1 MIVAIIILSILLVS
15 AIAFIFWLLR
25 VLKNTFEMVEST
37 LDMAAGKTPRKMKE
51 AYDGR
56 YYPATVI
63 LQIQFG
69 CDSET
74 VITDFSMYEDK
85 KIVGF
90 ILQIK
95 ETALEYINAN
105 IKIEQEEEED
115 EEFLSKLKKSLEEP
129 TVFKN
134 VLVYAPRE
142 GMWTWK
148 IVQ

>member
-1 MIVAIIILSILLVS
+1 MIVAIVILSILLVV
-15 AIAFIFWLLR
+15 ATVFIFWLLG
-25 VLKNTFEMVEST
+25 VLKNTFEIVEST
-37 LDMAAGKTPRKMKE
+37 LDMAAGKTPRRMKE
-51 AYDGR
+51 AYDGK

-63 LQIQFG
+63 SQIQFG

-90 ILQIK
+90 ILQTK
-95 ETALEYINAN
+95 ETALEYIGAN
-105 IKIEQEEEED
+105 LKVAED
-115 EEFLSKLKKSLEEP
+115 EEVLSELEKTLGKP

-134 VLVYAPRE
+134 VLVYAPVE

-148 IVQ
+148 SAQ

>member
-1 MIVAIIILSILLVS
+1 MIVAIVILSILLVD

-25 VLKNTFEMVEST
+25 VLKNTFEIVEST
-37 LDMAAGKTPRKMKE
+37 LDMAAGKTPRRMKE
-51 AYDGR
+51 AYDGK

-63 LQIQFG
+63 SQIQFG

-90 ILQIK
+90 ILQTK
-95 ETALEYINAN
+95 ETALEYIGAN
-105 IKIEQEEEED
+105 MEVIEEEEV
-115 EEFLSKLKKSLEEP
+115 LSELEKTLGEP
-129 TVFKN
+129 TIFKN
-134 VLVYAPRE
+134 VLVYAPME

-148 IVQ
+148 SAQ

>member
-1 MIVAIIILSILLVS
+1 MIVAIVILSILLVG
-15 AIAFIFWLLR
+15 ATAFIFWLLG
-25 VLKNTFEMVEST
+25 VLKNTFEIVEST
-37 LDMAAGKTPRKMKE
+37 LDMAAGKTPRRMKE
-51 AYDGR
+51 AYDGK

-63 LQIQFG
+63 SQIQFG

-90 ILQIK
+90 ILQTK
-95 ETALEYINAN
+95 ETALEYIGAN
-105 IKIEQEEEED
+105 IEAIEEEEVLA
-115 EEFLSKLKKSLEEP
+115 ELEKTLGEP

-134 VLVYAPRE
+134 VLVYAPAE

-148 IVQ
+148 SAQ

>member
-1 MIVAIIILSILLVS
+1 MIVAIVILSILLVG
-15 AIAFIFWLLR
+15 ATAFIFWLLG
-25 VLKNTFEMVEST
+25 VLKNTFEIVEST
-37 LDMAAGKTPRKMKE
+37 LDMAAGKTPRRMKE
-51 AYDGR
+51 AYDGK

-63 LQIQFG
+63 SQIQFG

-90 ILQIK
+90 ILQTK
-95 ETALEYINAN
+95 ETALEYIGAN
-105 IKIEQEEEED
+105 MEAIEEEEVLA
-115 EEFLSKLKKSLEEP
+115 ELEKTLGEP

-134 VLVYAPRE
+134 VLVYAPVE

-148 IVQ
+148 LAQ

>member
-1 MIVAIIILSILLVS
+1 MSVAIVILSILLVG
-15 AIAFIFWLLR
+15 ATAFIFWLLG
-25 VLKNTFEMVEST
+25 VLKNTFEIVEST
-37 LDMAAGKTPRKMKE
+37 LDMAAGRTPRRMKE
-51 AYDGR
+51 AYDGK

-63 LQIQFG
+63 SQIQFG

-90 ILQIK
+90 ILQTK
-95 ETALEYINAN
+95 ETALEYIGAN
-105 IKIEQEEEED
+105 MEAIEEEEVLT
-115 EEFLSKLKKSLEEP
+115 ELTKTLGEP

-134 VLVYAPRE
+134 VLVYAPVE

-148 IVQ
+148 SAQ

>member
-1 MIVAIIILSILLVS
+1 MIVAIVILSILLVG

-25 VLKNTFEMVEST
+25 VLKNTFEIVEST
-37 LDMAAGKTPRKMKE
+37 LDMAAGKTPRRMKE
-51 AYDGR
+51 AYDGK

-63 LQIQFG
+63 SQIQFG

-90 ILQIK
+90 ILQTK
-95 ETALEYINAN
+95 ETALEYIGAN
-105 IKIEQEEEED
+105 MEVIEEEEV
-115 EEFLSKLKKSLEEP
+115 LSELEKTLGEP
-129 TVFKN
+129 TIFKN
-134 VLVYAPRE
+134 VLVYAPME

-148 IVQ
+148 SAQ

>member
-1 MIVAIIILSILLVS
+1 MIVAIVILSILLVG
-15 AIAFIFWLLR
+15 ATAFIFWLLG
-25 VLKNTFEMVEST
+25 VLKNTFEIVEST
-37 LDMAAGKTPRKMKE
+37 LDMAAGKTPRRMKE
-51 AYDGR
+51 AYDGK

-63 LQIQFG
+63 SQVQFG

-90 ILQIK
+90 ILQTK
-95 ETALEYINAN
+95 ETALEYIGAN
-105 IKIEQEEEED
+105 MEAIEEEAVLAE
-115 EEFLSKLKKSLEEP
+115 LEKTLGEP

-134 VLVYAPRE
+134 VLVYAPVE

-148 IVQ
+148 SAQ

>member
-1 MIVAIIILSILLVS
+1 MIVAIIILSILLLS
-15 AIAFIFWLLR
+15 AIAFIFLLLR
-25 VLKNTFEMVEST
+25 VLKSTFEMVEST
-37 LDMAAGKTPRKMKE
+37 LDMAAGKTPRKMRE
-51 AYDGR
+51 AYDGK

-63 LQIQFG
+63 SQIQFG

-90 ILQIK
+90 ILQTK
-95 ETALEYINAN
+95 ETALEYVNAN
-105 IKIEQEEEED
+105 LEIEQEED
-115 EEFLSKLKKSLEEP
+115 EEFLSKLEKSLEEP

-134 VLVYAPRE
+134 VLVYAPME

-148 IVQ
+148 LAQ

>member
-1 MIVAIIILSILLVS
+1 MIVAIVILSILLAS
-15 AIAFIFWLLR
+15 ALAFIFWLLR
-25 VLKNTFEMVEST
+25 VLKNTFEIVEST
-37 LDMAAGKTPRKMKE
+37 LDIAAGKTPHRMKE
-51 AYDGR
+51 AYDGK

-63 LQIQFG
+63 SQIRFG

-90 ILQIK
+90 ILQTK
-95 ETALEYINAN
+95 ETALEYIGAN
-105 IKIEQEEEED
+105 LEVMED
-115 EEFLSKLKKSLEEP
+115 EEVLSELEKTLSEP

-134 VLVYAPRE
+134 VLVYAPVE

-148 IVQ
+148 SAQ